1 MGKLS
6 KEQLIELA
14 NRFLDAESE
23 KESSYLY
30 DEFNKQFSHPD
41 AANLF
46 FYPENYNARKMG
58 LSDYAPTVDTVE
70 EVIEIALRHKP
81 IQL

>member
-1 MGKLS
+1 MNIGKLS

-23 KESSYLY
+23 EESSYLY

-46 FYPENYNARKMG
+46 FYPENYNARKMS
-58 LSDYAPTVDTVE
+58 LSDYAPTVE
-70 EVIEIALRHKP
+70 EVIEIALQHKP